1 LSFTFNDLRL
11 NDRSVNHST
20 PDAERLVK
28 DTILSAAIEVI
39 ALHGLNNWT
48 VEEVANRAHCAKGLV
63 NYHYRSKLE
72 LLTLAAE
79 TLRDDR
85 CARRLA
91 AVQVRG
97 SQALDRLWETLIQEV
112 ERGWFAAWLSLLA
125 ADDPLRKA
133 AAQQPEQDAGL
144 AAALGRSLGLGDEL
158 VPHGAL
164 IQAALDG
171 FELRLLAGAPAK
183 ETEEGYQRF
192 WLTVVE

>member
-1 LSFTFNDLRL
+1 M
-11 NDRSVNHST
+11 
-20 PDAERLVK
+20 K
-28 DTILSAAIEVI
+28 DTILAAAIEVI

-63 NYHYRSKLE
+63 NYHYRSKQE

-79 TLRDDR
+79 TIRDDR

-91 AVQVRG
+91 AVQASG
-97 SQALDRLWETLIQEV
+97 SRALDRLWETLIQEV
-112 ERGWFAAWLSLLA
+112 ETGWFAAWLSLLA

-133 AAQQPEQDAGL
+133 AASRAEESGRF
-144 AAALGRSLGLGDEL
+144 AAALSHSLGLGDVL
-158 VPHGAL
+158 VAESTL

-171 FELRLLAGAPAK
+171 LELRLLEGATPS
-183 ETEEGYQRF
+183 ETEEAYHRF